1 MSLTAQHPNEN
12 TLRASLIYT
21 HRLTYYL
28 ALD

>member
-1 MSLTAQHPNEN
+1 MSLTAQPPNEN

-21 HRLTYYL
+21 YRLIHYL